1 MLDNMPYGGYNAG
14 MVNRIASDKQA
25 RILNMLVEG
34 SSMRSI
40 TRIEECGINT
50 VKRLVVEAGKACM
63 EYHNQ
68 HVHDV
73 PAQVVQCDEI
83 WAFLYAKR
91 KNVESAVAAPEG
103 AGDIWTWTAI
113 DAQSKLMISWLVST
127 SRDSDSAIELM
138 DDLRARTAGRFQ
150 LTTDGLNAYPE
161 AVEGAFGGDVDFAQ
175 LIKLYADTPREEARR
190 YSPSDWVGSHRQVV
204 NGDPKRENISTSHV
218 ERHNLTMRMSMRRYT
233 RLTNA
238 FSKKFENHCYAA
250 ALYFTFY
257 NFCRPHTT
265 LTKAAGGYKT
275 TPAMAAGIADRAH
288 NIRWLSDIVSEHM
301 PKPGKRGPYKARAA
315 A

>member
-1 MLDNMPYGGYNAG
+1 
-14 MVNRIASDKQA
+14 
-25 RILNMLVEG
+25 
-34 SSMRSI
+34 MRSI
-40 TRIEECGINT
+40 TRIEGCGINT
-50 VKRLVVEAGKACM
+50 VKRLVVAAGKACM
-63 EYHNQ
+63 EYHNE
-68 HVHDV
+68 HVRDV
-73 PAQVVQCDEI
+73 QAQVVQCDEI

-91 KNVESAVAAPEG
+91 KNVKGAVAAPEE

-113 DAQSKLMISWLVST
+113 DSDSKLLISWLVST

-138 DDLRARTAGRFQ
+138 DDLRARAASRFQ

-161 AVEGAFGGDVDFAQ
+161 AVEGAFGGNVDFAQ

-190 YSPSDWVGSHRQVV
+190 YSPSECVGTRQEVIV
-204 NGDPKRENISTSHV
+204 GDPDKRLISTSHV

-250 ALYFTFY
+250 ALYFTYY

-265 LTKAAGGYKT
+265 LTKRAGGYRT
-275 TPAMAAGIADRAH
+275 TPAMAAGLTDRRH
-288 NIRWLSDIVSEHM
+288 DIRWLSEMVTQHM
-301 PKPGKRGPYKARAA
+301 PKPGKRGAYNRRTNS
-315 A
+315 

>member
-1 MLDNMPYGGYNAG
+1 MA
-14 MVNRIASDKQA
+14 NRIAPDKQI

-40 TRIEECGINT
+40 TRIEQCGINT

-63 EYHNQ
+63 EYHDR
-68 HVHDV
+68 HVRGV

-91 KNVESAVAAPEG
+91 KNVEYAVAAPEE
-103 AGDIWTWTAI
+103 AGDVWTWTAI
-113 DAQSKLMISWLVST
+113 DSDSKLLISWLVSN
-127 SRDSDSAIELM
+127 SRDGESALEIM
-138 DDLRARTAGRFQ
+138 DDLRARTEGRFQ

-175 LIKLYADTPREEARR
+175 LIKIYAAAPPEDARR
-190 YSPSDWVGSHRQVV
+190 YSPAECVDTRKEVIV
-204 NGDPKRENISTSHV
+204 GDPDERLISTSHV
-218 ERHNLTMRMSMRRYT
+218 ERHNLTMRMSMHRFT

-238 FSKKFENHCYAA
+238 FSKKFENHCYAQ
-250 ALYFTFY
+250 ALYFTYY

-265 LTKAAGGYKT
+265 LTKLAGGYRT
-275 TPAMAAGIADRAH
+275 TPAMAAGLTDRVYDMA
-288 NIRWLSDIVSEHM
+288 WLSALVSEQM
-301 PKPGKRGPYKARAA
+301 APPKKRGPYKPRSKS
-315 A
+315 